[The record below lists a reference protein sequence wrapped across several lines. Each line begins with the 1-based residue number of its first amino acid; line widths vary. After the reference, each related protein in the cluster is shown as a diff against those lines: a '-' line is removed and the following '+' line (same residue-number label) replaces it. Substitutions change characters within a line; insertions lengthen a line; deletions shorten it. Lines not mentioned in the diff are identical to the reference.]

1 MQSYYLSIPVLKG
14 DYLYVKVS
22 EVGTPH
28 SYSEALTVNG
38 VIYAGTSLDSVS
50 SYTGPFGSEKTFRLR
65 IKDYYVF
72 SNTSNSMALF
82 LSQCKYY
89 LKAYQFMWNNI
100 KGDTMKTILK
110 VICIHLLLIT
120 KPISL
125 STMFF
130 WYRN

>member
-1 MQSYYLSIPVLKG
+1 M
-14 DYLYVKVS
+14 KVS

-110 VICIHLLLIT
+110 VICTHLLLIT